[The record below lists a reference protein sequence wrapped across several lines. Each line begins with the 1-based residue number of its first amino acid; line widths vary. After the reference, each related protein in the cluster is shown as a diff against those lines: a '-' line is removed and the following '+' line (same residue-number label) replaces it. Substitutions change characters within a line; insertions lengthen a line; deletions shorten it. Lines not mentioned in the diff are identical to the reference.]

1 MSCFIYFHD
10 SLVKLTLSAASYR
23 VEDDPRVSTDSRV
36 LSDTLLAVQIKL
48 RRCLIGVCQE

>member
-23 VEDDPRVSTDSRV
+23 VEDDPCVRTDSRV
-36 LSDTLLAVQIKL
+36 LSDTLLTVQIKL
-48 RRCLIGVCQE
+48 RRCLIVCQE